1 MAKGLIAGLVNSAWE
16 GMAYLHLVLDP
27 GPNGIG
33 LCSKLAPQT
42 LVSMLASQLLLQ
54 GLIADGHE
62 LLHLSGPKDNKG

>member
-1 MAKGLIAGLVNSAWE
+1 MPGRAL
-16 GMAYLHLVLDP
+16 AYLHLVLDP
-27 GPNGIG
+27 GPDGIG
-33 LCSKLAPQT
+33 LRSKLAPQT